1 MVKLIGKQ
9 IYLRALEQE
18 DLDFLYELENNT
30 DVWEVSGTIAPYSK
44 SVLQLYLD
52 NAHRDIFDVKQ
63 LRLVI
68 SDLQDKAIGLIDIFD
83 FEPNHKRAGI
93 GIIILDTERR
103 NKGIGA
109 ESITL
114 LNNYVFDV
122 LGLRQIY
129 ANILEENLASMH
141 LFKKLG
147 FVEVGIKKDWVRVKN
162 TFKNEVLLQKINK
175 K

>member
-1 MVKLIGKQ
+1 VVKLKGVR

-63 LRLVI
+63 LRMVI
-68 SDLQDKAIGLIDIFD
+68 CDLQHKAIGLIDIFD

-93 GIIILDTERR
+93 GIIILDTEQR

-114 LNNYVFDV
+114 LCNYVFDV

-129 ANILEENLASMH
+129 ANILEENFASMY

-147 FVEVGIKKDWVRVKN
+147 FVEVGTKKDWVRIKN
-162 TFKNEVLLQKINK
+162 TFKNEVLLQKINN
-175 K
+175 

>member
-1 MVKLIGKQ
+1 MVKLKGEQ

-68 SDLQDKAIGLIDIFD
+68 CDLKHKAIGLIDIFD

-93 GIIILDTERR
+93 GIIILDTEQR
-103 NKGIGA
+103 
-109 ESITL
+109 
-114 LNNYVFDV
+114 
-122 LGLRQIY
+122 
-129 ANILEENLASMH
+129 
-141 LFKKLG
+141 KLQLKP
-147 FVEVGIKKDWVRVKN
+147 V
-162 TFKNEVLLQKINK
+162 
-175 K
+175 

>member
-1 MVKLIGKQ
+1 MVKLKGDR

-68 SDLQDKAIGLIDIFD
+68 CDLKHKAIGLIDIFD

-93 GIIILDTERR
+93 GIIILDTEQR
-103 NKGIGA
+103 NKGIGS

-114 LNNYVFDV
+114 LCDYAFDV

-129 ANILEENLASMH
+129 ANILEENSASMH
-141 LFKKLG
+141 LFRKLG
-147 FVEVGIKKDWVRVKN
+147 FDVVGVKKDWVRVKN
-162 TFKNEVLLQKINK
+162 TFKNEVLLQKINN
-175 K
+175 

>member
-1 MVKLIGKQ
+1 VVKLKGER

-63 LRLVI
+63 LRMVI
-68 SDLQDKAIGLIDIFD
+68 CDLQHKAIGLIDIFD

-93 GIIILDTERR
+93 GIIILDTEQR

-114 LNNYVFDV
+114 LCNYVFDV

-129 ANILEENLASMH
+129 ANILEENFASMY

-147 FVEVGIKKDWVRVKN
+147 FVEVGIKKDWVRIKN
-162 TFKNEVLLQKINK
+162 TFKNEVLLQKINN
-175 K
+175 

>member
-1 MVKLIGKQ
+1 VVKLKGER

-63 LRLVI
+63 LRMVI
-68 SDLQDKAIGLIDIFD
+68 CDLQHKAIGLIDIFD

-93 GIIILDTERR
+93 GIIILDTEQR

-114 LNNYVFDV
+114 LCNYVFDV

-129 ANILEENLASMH
+129 ANILEENFASMY

-147 FVEVGIKKDWVRVKN
+147 FVEVGTKKDWVRIKN
-162 TFKNEVLLQKINK
+162 TFKNEVLLQKINN
-175 K
+175 